1 MCALCRLGARGLPSE
16 VPPAPATGLP
26 FSGGFKGAGPTV
38 VSPGGSWGPGQG
50 TRPWEGSLDRKTNE
64 GLLRTCDVQ
73 VPNPENNETLW
84 NISDKQVL
92 IQISRPD
99 GEGSLLSAG
108 RREDADKNVS
118 RAWLIRSAVMFWP
131 RGLFL

>member
-16 VPPAPATGLP
+16 VPPRPRHRSAFQRGIQGCWAHSGLP
-26 FSGGFKGAGPTV
+26 WGLL
-38 VSPGGSWGPGQG
+38 GPGQG

-73 VPNPENNETLW
+73 VPTPENNETLW